1 MLLNIKLVFYLS
13 DNLYCNKNTK
23 THVLHQVS
31 TKTTSTIYNIHYAI
45 STSNKKFQLDGNSEK
60 ILREFNNTIN

>member
-1 MLLNIKLVFYLS
+1 MSNIKISFLCQMC
-13 DNLYCNKNTK
+13 LYCNKNTK

-31 TKTTSTIYNIHYAI
+31 TKTTSTIYNIHYVI

-60 ILREFNNTIN
+60 ILREFNNAIN

>member
-1 MLLNIKLVFYLS
+1 MSNIKISFLCQMCLH
-13 DNLYCNKNTK
+13 CNKNTK

-31 TKTTSTIYNIHYAI
+31 TKTTSTIYNIHYVI

-60 ILREFNNTIN
+60 ILREFNNAIN

>member
-1 MLLNIKLVFYLS
+1 MSNIKISFLCQMC
-13 DNLYCNKNTK
+13 LYYNKNTK

-31 TKTTSTIYNIHYAI
+31 TKTTSTIYNIHYVI

-60 ILREFNNTIN
+60 ILREFNNAIN